1 MLRLLAY
8 RARAQW
14 PLLAAL
20 LAVAMV
26 GPTLLGAC
34 ALLVT
39 RTAEQALEAA
49 ASRATPDQVDVTA
62 YTVTIRGP
70 DARSVA
76 DDTRR
81 VLTSALAPFAVTTAA
96 RASSVMRSLPTTR
109 AGGDGVPAET
119 YLSGVEDLPARAA
132 LVTGR
137 WPRGA
142 AADAAHPTVPQK
154 ADAARPAVPQKADAA
169 HPAVPPMADAA
180 RLAVPLEAVVLE
192 PTARRL
198 GLTLGRRVRLGA
210 ELGDDPART
219 VDVTIVGVVRPLPGT
234 GWDRDPLA
242 ATGYDLAYRDGRSV
256 RPVHAYGPFI
266 VDLAALLAGG
276 STIDR
281 LEITAHPDLSAP
293 TRRGLDTAAESV
305 LGADRLLARTL
316 GDRVRIERVASR
328 LPSTLLSARDQQQVT
343 AAAVLTVAVLGI
355 VLTATALALAGRL
368 TAGVRAE
375 ETALLSALGVSRGQ
389 FAAAAVVEA
398 GALAVLA
405 AALAIPASSVLHAG
419 LTHLPPLAEAGLTV
433 HPVVTG
439 VHVLAVAGG
448 ALALAAVL
456 VALSVR
462 PTPVG
467 GDRRHRRELLAR
479 SGADVLLV
487 AFAVAG
493 WWQLRDQPTGSGSSV
508 DAIRVLAPALL
519 LTAGSALALRLVVP
533 ALRGVERL
541 ARRARGLTLPLAAFE
556 AARRP
561 QAVAAGLLIGLA
573 CAAATFGV
581 GFDATWQRSQH
592 DQADLAVGTDL
603 ALTLSAPPE
612 AGQGAAV
619 RAATG
624 GAVSPATNRGV
635 AVGQW
640 LGNAGDV
647 PRLVA
652 VDTTRAEYL
661 LRGRLNDGRRWTDVG
676 AGLAPP
682 TRATGVPIP
691 KGAALTLTGKA
702 TGTGKTTGTGKATGT
717 TPLTVTPRLLLQDAT
732 GLRTPCDGAPIP
744 LDGKAHPLPTCAT
757 VEGLRLV
764 AVSLPFAPDLGN
776 VGFGYSDA
784 LAELPAGAGDSRVAV
799 TLTVPEAPASTGV
812 ASGSP
817 WSATS
822 VEPAPGQLG
831 DPAVALA
838 RTPAGVQLKMTTTVG
853 LKGPPDA
860 ARTLVATAFPATG
873 PVPVAVSTRF
883 ADEVGAHRGSRL
895 NLTVGLTP
903 VPVRVTE
910 VLPTVPAAPGA
921 AAILAD
927 SDALSRALV
936 VSGNLDFPVDA
947 WWVGNPT
954 RADAALRVAALR
966 LGAVTTRA
974 SETARLTG
982 GPLRAGLPAALRLL
996 VPATALLLLAGV
1008 VLHVTFDLRTRALEV
1023 ARLRGL
1029 GMTRR
1034 EVRAVLLGQHVGV
1047 LLPLLAAGAAVGA
1060 LATRVVAPLLVRSET
1075 GAVPV
1080 PAALPVWPW
1089 VAEAGLLA
1097 LLLAGCML
1105 AVTAVVVVQARRV
1118 DVAYLRVAS

>member
-1 MLRLLAY
+1 MLRLLAH

-76 DDTRR
+76 ADTRR
-81 VLTSALAPFAVTTAA
+81 VLTSALAPFAATTAA

-119 YLSGVEDLPARAA
+119 YLSSVEDLPARAA

-142 AADAAHPTVPQK
+142 A
-154 ADAARPAVPQKADAA
+154 DAA
-169 HPAVPPMADAA
+169 HPAVPPKADAV
-180 RLAVPLEAVVLE
+180 RRVVPLEAVVLE
-192 PTARRL
+192 PTARLL

-293 TRRGLDTAAESV
+293 TRRGLDTVAEAV
-305 LGADRLLARTL
+305 LGADRILARTL

-368 TAGVRAE
+368 TAGVRAD

-419 LTHLPPLAEAGLTV
+419 LTHLPPLAEAGLAV

-462 PTPVG
+462 PTPVV

-508 DAIRVLAPALL
+508 DAIRVLTPALL

-603 ALTLSAPPE
+603 ALTLSAQPE

-619 RAATG
+619 GAATG

-676 AGLAPP
+676 AALAPP
-682 TRATGVPIP
+682 TRATGVPVP
-691 KGAALTLTGKA
+691 KGAVLTLAGKATGGGKA
-702 TGTGKTTGTGKATGT
+702 TGTGKATST

-744 LDGKAHPLPTCAT
+744 LDGKAHQLPACAT

-883 ADEVGAHRGSRL
+883 ADEVGARRGSRL

-927 SDALSRALV
+927 SDVLSRALV

-954 RADAALRVAALR
+954 RADAAVRVAALR

-996 VPATALLLLAGV
+996 VPATVLLLLAGV

-1089 VAEAGLLA
+1089 VTEVGLLA
-1097 LLLAGCML
+1097 LLLAGCTL